1 MGEAEMESIADF
13 IARVLV
19 ERVAPE
25 DVVDDVIAFRRPY
38 QTLYYCFEN
47 GLPDQNSHLQSGE
60 AS

>member
-1 MGEAEMESIADF
+1 MESIADF

-47 GLPDQNSHLQSGE
+47 GLPDQNGQQHSGE